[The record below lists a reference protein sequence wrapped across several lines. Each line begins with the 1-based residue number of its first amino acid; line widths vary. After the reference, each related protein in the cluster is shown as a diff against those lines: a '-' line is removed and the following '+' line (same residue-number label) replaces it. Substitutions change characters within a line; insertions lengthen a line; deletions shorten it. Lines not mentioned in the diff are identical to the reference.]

1 MLGYAQQEIISPYL
15 MPFIPA
21 SMPTSYLKL
30 HPVPNQ
36 PIEDWLS
43 WLTSKL
49 EEKIAKDGS
58 KIASLMGINKA
69 ADLQSLFMLVIVQK
83 AFQDDALAIFENS
96 TSLHRE
102 ISFVFTYYSSDLF

>member
-1 MLGYAQQEIISPYL
+1 
-15 MPFIPA
+15 MPFTPA
-21 SMPTSYLKL
+21 SMPISYLKL

-58 KIASLMGINKA
+58 KIANLMGINTA
-69 ADLQSLFMLVIVQK
+69 ADLQLLFMLIIVQ
-83 AFQDDALAIFENS
+83 
-96 TSLHRE
+96 
-102 ISFVFTYYSSDLF
+102 